1 MTDDYG
7 DGWVGGVSGYYNMW
21 NLIDLT
27 DNTVL
32 STGTLADNHE
42 SGTIKECLGN
52 GEYIFNTTATS
63 AFADEIGWS
72 ICNTYGRAGEQPSF
86 LYGGVLVK
94 GSFPGTNVLVD
105 AISD

>member
-21 NLIDLT
+21 NLINAT
-27 DNTVL
+27 DDTVL
-32 STGTLADNHE
+32 TTGTLADNHE

-63 AFADEIGWS
+63 AFADEIGWG
-72 ICNTYGRAGEQPSF
+72 ICNTYGGAGEQASYW
-86 LYGGVLVK
+86 YGGVLVE
-94 GSFPGTNVLVD
+94 GSFSGTNVLVD
-105 AISD
+105 TI